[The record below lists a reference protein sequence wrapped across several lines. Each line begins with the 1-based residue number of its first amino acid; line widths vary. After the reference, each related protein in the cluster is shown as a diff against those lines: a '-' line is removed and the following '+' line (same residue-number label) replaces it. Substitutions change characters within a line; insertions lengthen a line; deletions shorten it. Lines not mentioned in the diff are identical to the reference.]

1 MGSTK
6 TFHALYNDDDILLS
20 AVKKIKEKHYDIDEV
35 YTPFPVHGLDK
46 VMGLEPTRIAIAA
59 FIYGCIGI
67 TVATLMMNYIMIVDW
82 PQNIGGKPSFSYIEN
97 MPAFV
102 PIMFEMT
109 VFHAAHLMVITFYL
123 RSRLWPFKTAENP
136 IPETTDD
143 KFLIQI
149 PINGN
154 EKKIKLILEKT
165 DLFKID
171 IVKSDN
177 EKEDLEIKDNVLH
190 NVRDKETTVSIGFVF
205 QSRKYSDGS
214 SNLRVQFTQGKGMQ
228 YAKNTGLKIFRKHW
242 ISSKC
247 EVSSKHDNYEKVNS
261 NLDEIKS
268 RINLAKIAYTDGEIS
283 FDDLHKNVL
292 NK

>member
-123 RSRLWPFKTAENP
+123 RSRMWPFKEAENP
-136 IPETTDD
+136 DVRTTDD
-143 KFLIQI
+143 HFLMEVALKGDLKELQEFLLDTGAVEVQI
-149 PINGN
+149 PKNN
-154 EKKIKLILEKT
+154 E
-165 DLFKID
+165 
-171 IVKSDN
+171 
-177 EKEDLEIKDNVLH
+177 
-190 NVRDKETTVSIGFVF
+190 
-205 QSRKYSDGS
+205 
-214 SNLRVQFTQGKGMQ
+214 
-228 YAKNTGLKIFRKHW
+228 
-242 ISSKC
+242 
-247 EVSSKHDNYEKVNS
+247 
-261 NLDEIKS
+261 
-268 RINLAKIAYTDGEIS
+268 
-283 FDDLHKNVL
+283 
-292 NK
+292 